1 MIVRAS
7 EAQHWYH
14 QDGTPCYTVIAKN
27 GEPRPT
33 TLRDGKKL
41 GLVPSVTT
49 IIKLLANTGLDYYKQ
64 EQTILACL
72 TLPKHAEESDDDYI
86 SRIIVDSKSHAKNA
100 ADDGTKIH
108 TSIESYYLGSW
119 DLVDIAHQE
128 TVLAADAALTEQ
140 FGKQDWV
147 PEKTFAKDGF
157 AGKTDLSADGIIVD
171 TKTKEMDVG
180 DKPAI
185 YDSYPMQLAAYRVG
199 LGMPDARGAN
209 LFVSRN
215 NPGVVVVK
223 EYTPEELDRG
233 WKMFQLLKELFYA
246 KTGLPI

>member
-7 EAQHWYH
+7 ESSHWYDK
-14 QDGTPCYTVIAKN
+14 DGNPCYTVIAKN

-33 TLRDGKKL
+33 TLRDAKKS

-49 IIKLLANTGLDYYKQ
+49 IIKLLANPGIDYYKQ

-72 TLPKHAEESDDDYI
+72 TLPKHSEESDDDYI

-108 TSIESYYLGSW
+108 TSIESFYLKQSYE
-119 DLVDIAHQE
+119 HEE
-128 TVLAADAALTEQ
+128 TVLAADKALTEH
-140 FGKQDWV
+140 FGKQVWV
-147 PEKTFAKDGF
+147 PEKTFARDGF
-157 AGKTDLSADGIIVD
+157 AGKTDLSASGIIVD

-185 YDSYPMQLAAYRVG
+185 YDAYPMQLAAYRAG

-215 NPGVVVVK
+215 KPGVVVVK
-223 EYTPEELDRG
+223 EYTSEELDRG
-233 WKMFQLLKELFYA
+233 WKMFQLLKELFYV
-246 KTGLPI
+246 KTGLAI